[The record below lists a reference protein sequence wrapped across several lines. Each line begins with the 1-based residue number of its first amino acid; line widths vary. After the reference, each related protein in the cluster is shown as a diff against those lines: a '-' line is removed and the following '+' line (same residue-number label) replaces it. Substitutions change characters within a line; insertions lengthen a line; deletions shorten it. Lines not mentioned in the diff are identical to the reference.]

1 MKGYMTVIEIYT
13 DGSCSGNP
21 GPGGWAAVA
30 VDTSTNKIVDVT
42 CGREDYTTNNR
53 MEMSAILHALAYY
66 GNNIPPVIV
75 HSDSAYAVN
84 TFTQWM
90 WSWKNNGWKR
100 AKGQPIENL
109 DLVKTYVDLCEQGNQ
124 IDLRKVDGHKG
135 IKWNEIADGLATG
148 RLKEE
153 DVIKTY
159 G

>member
-1 MKGYMTVIEIYT
+1 MIEIYT

-21 GPGGWAAVA
+21 GPGGWAMVV
-30 VDTSTNKIVDVT
+30 VDTNSNKIIDIAY
-42 CGREDYTTNNR
+42 GHEDHTTNNR
-53 MEMSAILHALAYY
+53 MEMKAILHVLTAY
-66 GNNIPPVIV
+66 GNHVPPVIV

-90 WSWKNNGWKR
+90 WIWKTQGWMRSGGK
-100 AKGQPIENL
+100 PVENL
-109 DLVKTYVDLCEQGNQ
+109 DLISIYDSLCSYGHR